1 MKNIGE
7 LAKNNCTGCR
17 MCEQLCPVKAI
28 NMIENEEG
36 FIEPQVDKEKCI
48 DCGLCFKRCPQLNNV
63 KNNKLDNVKVYAAKN
78 RNVEEQKKSSSG
90 GIFSALA
97 NYVLENK
104 GKVYGCAFNSRLVA
118 EHIAIKTKE
127 ELYKL
132 RGSKYVQ
139 SNTKNT
145 FTEVKRD
152 LDIDKLVLYSGT
164 SCQIAGLKAF
174 LNKDYNN
181 LITVD
186 LVCHGVPS
194 PKLFKKYIEYL
205 EEKYNSKILNYEFR
219 SKEKNGWGLTSKVL
233 LENGKIKYIN
243 ANLDPYYKTFL
254 NSCAYREV
262 CYNCKYANCNRISD
276 ITLADYWGI
285 QKQIPEFYDE
295 QGISAIILNT
305 KKGYDFFKLL
315 NKNVII
321 KESNLNSVKKENHNL
336 ESPSKRLE
344 IREKAY
350 ANIDNKNFLRY
361 AKQNLNY
368 RKEIKDQIKNLIPSD
383 IKKFIKNKLK

>member
-1 MKNIGE
+1 M
-7 LAKNNCTGCR
+7 
-17 MCEQLCPVKAI
+17 
-28 NMIENEEG
+28 
-36 FIEPQVDKEKCI
+36 
-48 DCGLCFKRCPQLNNV
+48 
-63 KNNKLDNVKVYAAKN
+63 
-78 RNVEEQKKSSSG
+78 
-90 GIFSALA
+90 
-97 NYVLENK
+97 
-104 GKVYGCAFNSRLVA
+104 
-118 EHIAIKTKE
+118 
-127 ELYKL
+127 
-132 RGSKYVQ
+132 
-139 SNTKNT
+139 
-145 FTEVKRD
+145 
-152 LDIDKLVLYSGT
+152 
-164 SCQIAGLKAF
+164 
-174 LNKDYNN
+174 
-181 LITVD
+181 
-186 LVCHGVPS
+186 
-194 PKLFKKYIEYL
+194 
-205 EEKYNSKILNYEFR
+205 
-219 SKEKNGWGLTSKVL
+219 
-233 LENGKIKYIN
+233 
-243 ANLDPYYKTFL
+243 
-254 NSCAYREV
+254 